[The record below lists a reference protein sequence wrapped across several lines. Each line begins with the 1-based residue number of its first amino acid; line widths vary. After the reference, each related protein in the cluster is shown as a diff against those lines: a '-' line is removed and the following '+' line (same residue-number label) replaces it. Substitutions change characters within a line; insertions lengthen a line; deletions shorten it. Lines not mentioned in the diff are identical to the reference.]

1 MVCHSPPGGTGHAN
15 ARRSPLP
22 TQNSHSPRPSDL
34 TARFQRPA
42 AVYSRPRY
50 SPLYPGTVNSEP
62 GAGRSGFSYRI
73 PRVTD
78 RACTHTHTLAHCTV
92 QCRVVPT
99 LLLELQTQPSRSE
112 IYTFLQEVE
121 VYSVR
126 HVIVLCRDFG
136 SRESIISSARL
147 RNAAPEYGAERG

>member
-1 MVCHSPPGGTGHAN
+1 MANFCACSPATQPAKQVFKT
-15 ARRSPLP
+15 ARP
-22 TQNSHSPRPSDL
+22 QSDL

-50 SPLYPGTVNSEP
+50 SHLYPGTVSP
-62 GAGRSGFSYRI
+62 GPGVQGSA
-73 PRVTD
+73 TQD
-78 RACTHTHTLAHCTV
+78 TARAHSHTLAHCTV
-92 QCRVVPT
+92 QCRQECRVVPT
-99 LLLELQTQPSRSE
+99 LLLELQTQLIRSE

-126 HVIVLCRDFG
+126 YVIVLCRDFG
-136 SRESIISSARL
+136 SRESISSARL